1 MADKLDVRLFVRMLG
16 CLISPPKTFKFG
28 NFYLILIVCAVLAA
42 NMSEVVKRVFTE
54 ISEHHTYV
62 MLYQL

>member
-1 MADKLDVRLFVRMLG
+1 MADNWDVRLLG
-16 CLISPPKTFKFG
+16 CEISPQTFKFG
-28 NFYLILIVCAVLAA
+28 NFYLILIVCGVLAA